1 MDIISSGVR
10 TRRYD
15 VQSSLRR
22 AMEGEQTCVANN
34 SMARKLLTCLCEA
47 CNCGGV
53 APITLSSNIQALRS
67 KHLGNNYVSLWK
79 AVKN

>member
-1 MDIISSGVR
+1 MDIISYGVR

-34 SMARKLLTCLCEA
+34 SMARKLLTC
-47 CNCGGV
+47 NCGGV
-53 APITLSSNIQALRS
+53 APITLSSNIQALSS